1 MIMVFY
7 KRVTAP
13 EEKPFNG
20 HTYISLTQKFAECS
34 EDEAEFRKD
43 ENGDIIPIESK
54 CRHG

>member
-1 MIMVFY
+1 MVFY